1 MSNSKNKV
9 DLNALKFNQ
18 VSIVTLLLLGFVFN
32 LIYLPAIVSVVLI
45 LGSIE
50 PRLALFK
57 QFYRYVFVQLKL
69 VKSNIVEESPAPHN
83 FAQLLGG
90 IVLAVSGLLLFNGS
104 IIAGWAFAWF
114 VILLALANII
124 FGFCA
129 GCFIY
134 FQFGKLGVPGF
145 HINPKGQD

>member
-1 MSNSKNKV
+1 MSSSKNKV

-32 LIYLPAIVSVVLI
+32 LIYLPVIVSIVLI
-45 LGSIE
+45 IGSIE

-57 QFYRYVFVQLKL
+57 QIYRHVFVQLKL
-69 VKSNIVEESPAPHN
+69 VKPNIVEESPAPHN

-90 IVLAVSGLLLFNGS
+90 IVLVVSMLFLFNGS

-134 FQFGKLGVPGF
+134 FRFGKLGVPGF
-145 HINPKGQD
+145 HINPKGRD